1 MNGISLEFAN
11 FPEPVPSSKWVNS
24 SEKERIN
31 NINAA
36 MQNFP
41 GHEKIE
47 IKSALTNGQVSLELN
62 VVMAANERGFF
73 LLDFEEWIKEMVDTG
88 ISIWHVPIGDK
99 NSLRN
104 LRGIEVAINED
115 VL

>member
-11 FPEPVPSSKWVNS
+11 FPEPVPSSKWVNT

>member
-1 MNGISLEFAN
+1 MNGISLEFAGTPN
-11 FPEPVPSSKWVNS
+11 PVPSSKWVNS

-41 GHEKIE
+41 GYEQIE

-62 VVMAANERGFF
+62 VVMAAKERGFF
-73 LLDFEEWIKEMVDTG
+73 LLDFEEWIKKMLDTG

-104 LRGIEVAINED
+104 LRGIEVVISED
-115 VL
+115 L

>member
-1 MNGISLEFAN
+1 MNGISLEFAATPN
-11 FPEPVPSSKWVNS
+11 PVPSSKWVNS

-41 GHEKIE
+41 GHEQIE
-47 IKSALTNGQVSLELN
+47 IKSALTNGQVSLELK
-62 VVMAANERGFF
+62 VVMAAKERGFF
-73 LLDFEEWIKEMVDTG
+73 LLDFEEWIKKMLDTG

-104 LRGIEVAINED
+104 LRGIEVVISED
-115 VL
+115 L

>member
-1 MNGISLEFAN
+1 MNGISLEFAS
-11 FPEPVPSSKWVNS
+11 FPNPVPSSKWINS

-115 VL
+115 L

>member
-1 MNGISLEFAN
+1 MLKGISIEFATV
-11 FPEPVPSSKWVNS
+11 PDPVPSSKWVNS

-41 GHEKIE
+41 GHEQME
-47 IKSALTNGQVSLELN
+47 IKSALTNGQVSLELK
-62 VVMAANERGFF
+62 VVMAANERGVF
-73 LLDFEEWIKEMVDTG
+73 LLDFEEWIKKMVDTG

-115 VL
+115 L

>member
-1 MNGISLEFAN
+1 MGQPL
-11 FPEPVPSSKWVNS
+11 W
-24 SEKERIN
+24 N

>member
-11 FPEPVPSSKWVNS
+11 IPDPVPSSKWVNS

-41 GHEKIE
+41 GHEQME
-47 IKSALTNGQVSLELN
+47 IKSALNNGQVSLELN
-62 VVMAANERGFF
+62 VVMAADERGFF

-104 LRGIEVAINED
+104 LRGIEVVINED
-115 VL
+115 L

>member
-1 MNGISLEFAN
+1 MNGISLEFASVPN
-11 FPEPVPSSKWVNS
+11 PVPSSKWVKS

-115 VL
+115 L

>member
-1 MNGISLEFAN
+1 MNGISLEFASVPN
-11 FPEPVPSSKWVNS
+11 PVPSSKWVKS

-47 IKSALTNGQVSLELN
+47 IKSALTNGQVSIELN
-62 VVMAANERGFF
+62 VVMAAHERGFF
-73 LLDFEEWIKEMVDTG
+73 LLDFEEWIKKILDTG

-104 LRGIEVAINED
+104 LRGIEVVISED
-115 VL
+115 L

>member
-73 LLDFEEWIKEMVDTG
+73 LLDFEEWIKKMVDTG

>member
-11 FPEPVPSSKWVNS
+11 IPDSVPSSKWVNS

-41 GHEKIE
+41 GHEQME

-62 VVMAANERGFF
+62 VVMAANERGVF
-73 LLDFEEWIKEMVDTG
+73 LLDFEEWIKKMVDTG

-115 VL
+115 L

>member
-1 MNGISLEFAN
+1 MLKGISLEFASV
-11 FPEPVPSSKWVNS
+11 PDPVPSSKWVNT

-41 GHEKIE
+41 GYEQIE

-62 VVMAANERGFF
+62 VVMAAKERGFF
-73 LLDFEEWIKEMVDTG
+73 FT
-88 ISIWHVPIGDK
+88 
-99 NSLRN
+99 RF
-104 LRGIEVAINED
+104 
-115 VL
+115 